1 MFLQLI
7 ILTTVL
13 LTIMMLFMGIR
24 ILLKKNGKF
33 PNSSIEA
40 NPALRKMGIT
50 CPKAEEIRCFKGLK
64 EGDMSACAGCSVLE
78 KLAG

>member
-7 ILTTVL
+7 ILTS
-13 LTIMMLFMGIR
+13 
-24 ILLKKNGKF
+24 ILLAIIMLIMCVKIIFKKNGKF
-33 PNSSIEA
+33 PNSSVEA

-64 EGDMSACAGCSVLE
+64 DGDMSACAGCSLFD